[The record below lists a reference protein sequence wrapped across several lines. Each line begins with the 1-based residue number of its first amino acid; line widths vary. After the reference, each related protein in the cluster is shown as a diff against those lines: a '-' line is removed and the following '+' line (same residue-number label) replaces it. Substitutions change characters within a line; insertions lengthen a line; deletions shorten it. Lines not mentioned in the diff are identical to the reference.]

1 VKALGGEWHEECF
14 CCTVPPPPSPDYEKG
29 GILIRVGMRKYV

>member
-14 CCTVPPPPSPDYEKG
+14 CCTVPPPLPRLRERWYSN
-29 GILIRVGMRKYV
+29 